1 MIPVID
7 LFAGPGGLGE
17 GFSSLC
23 DKSGKPVFQTIMSVE
38 RDPLTYETLRLR
50 SYVRKIFKDDGS
62 LPRVYLQY
70 MAHGD
75 KETRD
80 KLIAYRPDAWKAA
93 CKEAVCATLVEG
105 DSSLVNE
112 ATTRILQLGDAYR
125 GEPLVL
131 IGGPPCQAY
140 SLVGRSRRAHD
151 ANFDT
156 DEKHTLYKCYLAFI
170 NELKPDIFVMENVR
184 GLLSAKHKGEGVF
197 AHILDDMDAA
207 GYEIRS
213 LVKENPEKPDD
224 YVVEAEHFGIP
235 QMRHRVI
242 LLGIRKGANLST
254 AILHTRQE
262 VSLGQALTGIPKI
275 RSGFSEHNPDWREL
289 NWAHYIDCAA
299 KRIEA
304 SGQCNDLTPVLERV
318 ISSHPPKEMSK
329 AEVTNEIGIYD
340 SWYRG
345 RFGKNKYLSSHVAR
359 THLAMDLDR
368 YLFCAAYAEIHGVSA
383 RLEMFPDAL
392 LPNHKN
398 VQKNIQAVKEG
409 KGGYKFNDRF
419 RVQLASQP
427 STTITCHIAKD
438 GHYYIHPDPI
448 QCRSLTVREAAR
460 LQTFPDDYLF
470 EGSRTSQYTQV
481 GNAVPPLLAQQ
492 IASIVAAALGKETT
506 SYVERVSP
514 SAL

>member
-1 MIPVID
+1 MRSKDYFGEVCLMIPVID

-156 DEKHTLYKCYLAFI
+156 DEK
-170 NELKPDIFVMENVR
+170 
-184 GLLSAKHKGEGVF
+184 
-197 AHILDDMDAA
+197 
-207 GYEIRS
+207 
-213 LVKENPEKPDD
+213 
-224 YVVEAEHFGIP
+224 
-235 QMRHRVI
+235 
-242 LLGIRKGANLST
+242 
-254 AILHTRQE
+254 
-262 VSLGQALTGIPKI
+262 
-275 RSGFSEHNPDWREL
+275 
-289 NWAHYIDCAA
+289 
-299 KRIEA
+299 
-304 SGQCNDLTPVLERV
+304 
-318 ISSHPPKEMSK
+318 
-329 AEVTNEIGIYD
+329 
-340 SWYRG
+340 
-345 RFGKNKYLSSHVAR
+345 
-359 THLAMDLDR
+359 
-368 YLFCAAYAEIHGVSA
+368 
-383 RLEMFPDAL
+383 
-392 LPNHKN
+392 
-398 VQKNIQAVKEG
+398 
-409 KGGYKFNDRF
+409 
-419 RVQLASQP
+419 
-427 STTITCHIAKD
+427 
-438 GHYYIHPDPI
+438 
-448 QCRSLTVREAAR
+448 
-460 LQTFPDDYLF
+460 
-470 EGSRTSQYTQV
+470 
-481 GNAVPPLLAQQ
+481 
-492 IASIVAAALGKETT
+492 
-506 SYVERVSP
+506 
-514 SAL
+514 